1 MTAEDTSADKTS
13 LKGSLLIAMPT
24 LQDPNFHR
32 RVTLLISHNE
42 QGALGIVLGAPT
54 TTPIREVCAQFNI
67 TWARPTPTY
76 VRSGGPCEG
85 GRIWLVHGG
94 ATPLPDAVTI
104 TPGIHIGSSPQ
115 LLRTLAERPKVQK
128 ALGGGPASPNAQE
141 SSNMADMADMADTAN
156 TAATAPPVMVFG
168 GYAGWG
174 PGQLE
179 AELQHKSWLPSF
191 GEIDADLVFAT
202 APDKV
207 WEAALAAMA
216 LSPGHIVSGSGASA

>member
-1 MTAEDTSADKTS
+1 MDTSSRSRASITRWSTPAAEFKCC
-13 LKGSLLIAMPT
+13 P
-24 LQDPNFHR
+24 
-32 RVTLLISHNE
+32 
-42 QGALGIVLGAPT
+42 
-54 TTPIREVCAQFNI
+54 PIRDPGNQRELWQGLVADLV
-67 TWARPTPTY
+67 P
-76 VRSGGPCEG
+76 RSS
-85 GRIWLVHGG
+85 
-94 ATPLPDAVTI
+94 LPDAVTI

-128 ALGGGPASPNAQE
+128 ALGGGPDSPEA
-141 SSNMADMADMADTAN
+141 ADTA
-156 TAATAPPVMVFG
+156 TPVMVFG

>member
-1 MTAEDTSADKTS
+1 MTTQDHAADMTS
-13 LKGSLLIAMPT
+13 LKGSLLIAMPA
-24 LQDPNFHR
+24 LQDPNFR
-32 RVTLLISHNE
+32 RLVTLLISHNE

-54 TTPIREVCAQFNI
+54 ATPIRDVCAQFNV
-67 TWARPTPTY
+67 TWSRPSPTF

-85 GRIWLVHGG
+85 GRIWLMHGG
-94 ATPLPDAVTI
+94 PAPLPDAVTV
-104 TPGIHIGSSPQ
+104 TPGIHIGSSPL
-115 LLRTLAERPKVQK
+115 LLRTLAE
-128 ALGGGPASPNAQE
+128 SP
-141 SSNMADMADMADTAN
+141 D
-156 TAATAPPVMVFG
+156 AAIPVMVFG

-191 GEIDADLVFAT
+191 GDIDADLVFAT

-207 WEAALAAMA
+207 WEAALAAMS

>member
-42 QGALGIVLGAPT
+42 QGALGIVLGALT
-54 TTPIREVCAQFNI
+54 MTPIREVCAQFNI

-76 VRSGGPCEG
+76 VRNGGPCEG
-85 GRIWLVHGG
+85 GRIWLLHGG

-104 TPGIHIGSSPQ
+104 APGIHIGSSPE
-115 LLRTLAERPKVQK
+115 LLRTLAERPKVQ
-128 ALGGGPASPNAQE
+128 ALGGGPDSPNTP
-141 SSNMADMADMADTAN
+141 DMADTA
-156 TAATAPPVMVFG
+156 TPVMVFG

>member
-1 MTAEDTSADKTS
+1 MTTRTTPQTATEENSTDATS
-13 LKGSLLIAMPT
+13 LKGSLLIAMPA
-24 LQDPNFHR
+24 LQDPNFR
-32 RVTLLISHNE
+32 RLVTLLISHNE
-42 QGALGIVLGAPT
+42 QGALGIVLGAVT
-54 TTPIREVCAQFNI
+54 ATPIRDVCAQFGV
-67 TWARPTPTY
+67 TWSRPSPSF

-85 GRIWLVHGG
+85 GRIWLMHGG
-94 ATPLPDAVTI
+94 PAPLPDAVTV

-115 LLRTLAERPKVQK
+115 LLRTLAEHP
-128 ALGGGPASPNAQE
+128 
-141 SSNMADMADMADTAN
+141 D
-156 TAATAPPVMVFG
+156 AAIPVMVFG

-179 AELQHKSWLPSF
+179 AELQQKSWLPSF
-191 GEIDADLVFAT
+191 GDIDADLVFAT

>member
-1 MTAEDTSADKTS
+1 MTAEDTSPDKTS
-13 LKGSLLIAMPT
+13 LKGSLLIAMPA

-32 RVTLLISHNE
+32 LVTLLISHNE
-42 QGALGIVLGAPT
+42 QGALGIVLGAAT
-54 TTPIREVCAQFNI
+54 ATPIREVCAQFNLAW
-67 TWARPTPTY
+67 TRPAPTY
-76 VRSGGPCEG
+76 VRSGGPCEA
-85 GRIWLVHGG
+85 GRIWLLHGG

-104 TPGIHIGSSPQ
+104 TPGIHIGSSPL
-115 LLRTLAERPKVQK
+115 LLRTLAERPD
-128 ALGGGPASPNAQE
+128 AS
-141 SSNMADMADMADTAN
+141 T
-156 TAATAPPVMVFG
+156 PVMVFG

-191 GEIDADLVFAT
+191 GDIDADLVFAT

-207 WEAALAAMA
+207 WEAALAAMS